1 MTIAEMHL
9 SIKNQVNKLA
19 TTAHQ
24 NLSPEQIDLLLNRAQ
39 DMFIKQRYENNNI
52 KRKGL
57 EESQKRIDDLR
68 ILLKRLGSMPIVG
81 VEASG
86 IYDTIVDTWKTVLPV
101 DYMFLV
107 ESETKVWGD
116 VCGTTDVDAES
127 IKTTVGL
134 CTARFSLPYT
144 PALGSTAVIS
154 IGYSGNNN
162 SSVVP
167 MTTLTIP
174 YTDAN
179 DVVTAIINATYVYT
193 TGGYQFE
200 ALPGS
205 TANTFKFCS
214 STYMNPLF
222 QGIRVTYSVTNSS
235 GVINSTS
242 TYAAFYYDTN
252 EVISTLQTYVP
263 NTKLANFTSL
273 AGTYIR
279 SVNQHVQHDDL
290 GNVLRD
296 SFAKPYIEQPVI
308 VIEEDFIYIY
318 TDGTYM
324 PIYEYIVY
332 LRKPAQM
339 DVTLGTNCELPYH
352 THNEIIDIAVQ
363 AILEIIESVRVQSHQ
378 METLKQE

>member
-1 MTIAEMHL
+1 MTIADMHL
-9 SIKNQVNKLA
+9 SVKNQVNKLA

-68 ILLKRLGSMPIVG
+68 ILLKRLGSMTIVG

-86 IYDTIVDTWKTVLPV
+86 IYGTIVDTWKTVLPV

-116 VCGTTDVDAES
+116 ICGTTDVDAES
-127 IKTTVGL
+127 TKTTVGL

-144 PALGSTAVIS
+144 PASGSTAVITIS
-154 IGYSGNNN
+154 YSGNNN
-162 SSVVP
+162 ASVVP

-179 DVVTAIINATYVYT
+179 DVVTAILNATYVYT

-205 TANTFKFCS
+205 VTDTFKFCS
-214 STYMNPLF
+214 STYMDPLL
-222 QGIRVTYSVTNSS
+222 QGIRVTYTVITSS
-235 GVINSTS
+235 GVSSSTS

-252 EVISTLQTYVP
+252 EVLSTLQTYTP
-263 NTKLANFTSL
+263 ITKTSL
-273 AGTYIR
+273 AGTYTR
-279 SVNQHVQHDDL
+279 NVNQHVQHDDL
-290 GNVLRD
+290 GNVLRN

-308 VIEEDFIYIY
+308 VIEENFIYIY

-324 PIYEYIVY
+324 PLYEYIVY
-332 LRKPAQM
+332 IRKPAQM
-339 DVTLGTNCELPYH
+339 DVTTGVNCELPYH

-363 AILEIIESVRVQSHQ
+363 SILEIIESVRIQTHH
-378 METLKQE
+378 METSKQE